1 MKMDASCGVIDAA
14 GSWRGPM
21 LGSDNSVAC
30 WFVMNIYSVP
40 IARSSIS
47 PASGLRSGGVFE
59 TRSRVRT
66 VLRFTATG
74 IVLGVLLGWPIS
86 LVSGDIN
93 VVILIGSLGTVIGI
107 ILGVVHRNDPAN

>member
-14 GSWRGPM
+14 GSWREPM

-30 WFVMNIYSVP
+30 WFVMNICSAP

-59 TRSRVRT
+59 TRSKKNQRWIKQRY
-66 VLRFTATG
+66 FTQHGFRNWIFTG
-74 IVLGVLLGWPIS
+74 EMYDDQGQPFEIRLLSASDTPIRRH
-86 LVSGDIN
+86 VK
-93 VVILIGSLGTVIGI
+93 
-107 ILGVVHRNDPAN
+107 